1 MTILQLIAS
10 ENYISVNKDLIKLL
24 GLEEA
29 IMLGELASEQYYWQK
44 ENRLVEDAWFFST
57 IENIEENTGLSG
69 HKQRKALK
77 SLEDM
82 GLIEQKIKGIP
93 AKRYIRII
101 EEQVFNLF
109 NSKSLKNLT
118 TGCKKNEELDV
129 KNFNGNK
136 NNINNNNIKI
146 NNNIVPE
153 DEKPDME
160 NLYVDTKQQKN
171 NNIINLYSEICT
183 NLPSIKKINDTR
195 KKALNKFAKEFT
207 EDEIK
212 QIFNLANSSEFLIG
226 KNDRGWKADFDF
238 ILRTDKA
245 TAILEGKYS
254 NKTCEP
260 KQPIKAL
267 KVDTRT
273 EEEYIREMYGNV

>member
-1 MTILQLIAS
+1 MGLLRLLAS
-10 ENYISVNKDLIKLL
+10 KNYISVNKDLIRAI

-29 IMLGELASEQYYWQK
+29 VLMGELASEHDYW
-44 ENRLVEDAWFFST
+44 EDEDSLEEDYFYST
-57 IENIEENTGLSG
+57 IENIEKYTGLTAYQ
-69 HKQRKALK
+69 QRRALK
-77 SLEDM
+77 KLQTLNIIDIK
-82 GLIEQKIKGIP
+82 LKGIP
-93 AKRYIRII
+93 AKRYIKID
-101 EEQVFNLF
+101 EEQLTNIL
-109 NSKSLKNLT
+109 NDKMLKNLT
-118 TGCKKNEELDV
+118 TGCKKIKQLDAKKV
-129 KNFNGNK
+129 NGNK

-183 NLPSIKKINDTR
+183 NLPSIKKINDKR
-195 KKALNKFAKEFT
+195 KTALNKFAKEFT

-212 QIFNLANSSEFLIG
+212 QIFNIANSSDFLIG

-238 ILRTDKA
+238 ILKTDKA

-254 NKTCEP
+254 NKTCEL
-260 KQPIKAL
+260 KQPTRAL

-273 EEEYIREMYGNV
+273 EEEYMREMYGNV

>member
-44 ENRLVEDAWFFST
+44 ENRLVEDTWFFST

-77 SLEDM
+77 SLEDR

-109 NSKSLKNLT
+109 NSKLLKNLT
-118 TGCKKNEELDV
+118 TGCEKNEELDV

-136 NNINNNNIKI
+136 NNINKNNIKI
-146 NNNIVPE
+146 NNNII
-153 DEKPDME
+153 D
-160 NLYVDTKQQKN
+160 
-171 NNIINLYSEICT
+171 LYSEICT
-183 NLPSIKKINDTR
+183 NLPSIKKINDKR
-195 KKALNKFAKEFT
+195 KTALNKFAKEFT

-212 QIFNLANSSEFLIG
+212 QIFNLANSSEFLTG

-238 ILRTDKA
+238 ILKTDKA

-260 KQPIKAL
+260 KQPTRAL

-273 EEEYIREMYGNV
+273 EEEYMREMYGNV

>member
-101 EEQVFNLF
+101 EKQVFNLF
-109 NSKSLKNLT
+109 NSKLLKNLT

-171 NNIINLYSEICT
+171 NNIINLYNEICY
-183 NLPSIKKINDTR
+183 NLPSIKKITDKR
-195 KKALNKFAKEFT
+195 KTALNKFAKEFT

-238 ILRTDKA
+238 ILKPDKA

-260 KQPIKAL
+260 KQPTRAL